1 MQFCNADLILILLS
15 FSNFIRPE
23 AKHQEMKTYAK
34 NTHSRVNISYS
45 LAKKIQYKTAL
56 RLLSKNG
63 LNDDLKVFNVKIG
76 YIQNKVLLFI
86 RQFLKRSIIF
96 VSSSHISETWSHVTT
111 KIN

>member
-1 MQFCNADLILILLS
+1 
-15 FSNFIRPE
+15 
-23 AKHQEMKTYAK
+23 MKTYAK
-34 NTHSRVNISYS
+34 NTNSRVNISYS

-76 YIQNKVLLFI
+76 SIQNKVLFI
-86 RQFLKRSIIF
+86 RRFLKRSIIF
-96 VSSSHISETWSHVTT
+96 VCSSHISETWSHVTT